1 MKTAL
6 KETCMGKIEKWVDL
20 KEEGMSYQE
29 LREEVMKYAMKK
41 RTESAKTTNVQGMGV
56 DAIISELNKLVDNI
70 TVDHCGQPG
79 WGKGMGPVIEEN
91 ENGTK
96 KWQS

>member
-1 MKTAL
+1 
-6 KETCMGKIEKWVDL
+6 
-20 KEEGMSYQE
+20 
-29 LREEVMKYAMKK
+29 
-41 RTESAKTTNVQGMGV
+41 MGV

-96 KWQS
+96 KW